1 MQTAQTL
8 LMVGQIYLWIG
19 VAVAVVFLFWGLDRI
34 DHKGP
39 GAWAFRPLLVPGI
52 LLIWPM
58 VLLRWWVLE
67 RGQENLQNRHRPPMV
82 RQRFTGLLL
91 SLVIAVVVI
100 GALFLRQNGP
110 FERPAEL
117 LAPPMETSQQ

>member
-1 MQTAQTL
+1 METAQTL

-19 VAVAVVFLFWGLDRI
+19 VAVAVAFLFWGLDRI

-58 VLLRWWVLE
+58 VLWRWWVLE
-67 RGQENLQNRHRPPMV
+67 RGQENLQNRHHPPMV
-82 RQRFTGLLL
+82 RQRFTGLSL

-100 GALFLRQNGP
+100 GALLLRQNGP

-117 LAPPMETSQQ
+117 LDPPMETSQQ